1 MLERGQWIRQL
12 IQAEQA
18 MEERGVVDISP
29 AGGDLHLES
38 ETIDFLQDLKS
49 AFIEAAAA
57 FNQFKETNLG
67 TIKIYGIAK
76 TQADFMLFRNGYKLI
91 FSMQAP
97 GEIHI
102 YYSHLGGRAP
112 GQNETEAADHS
123 TDIVRAQ
130 TKAFGQLAWMYE
142 NQDVHLDHMV
152 RFYTSKFVKEST
164 K

>member
-1 MLERGQWIRQL
+1 MLEKGQWIRQL

-29 AGGDLHLES
+29 GDGDLHLEG

-57 FNQFKETNLG
+57 FNQFKNTNIG

-76 TQADFMLFRNGYKLI
+76 TQADFMLFRNGFKLI
-91 FSMQAP
+91 FSMQKP
-97 GEIHI
+97 GEVHI
-102 YYSHLGGRAP
+102 YYSHLGGHVT
-112 GQNETEAADHS
+112 GQSESSHQA
-123 TDIVRAQ
+123 TDIVRAH

-142 NQDVHLDHMV
+142 NQDVRLDHMV
-152 RFYTSKFVKEST
+152 RFYMTRFVKEST